1 MERSHTKLGRL
12 KVRKGVGLYLEYED
26 KYQYIINRDF
36 CEYNT
41 QTQQLLRLLYI
52 VQWVETILFTYI

>member
-52 VQWVETILFTYI
+52 VQ